1 MRIVVEYIDG
11 KTESFCEPVDNWG
24 DIDANEEYLSSWLV
38 INIGRKRR
46 VSIPIEKIRRVEVFP
61 TLRGHELD
69 MIKTDKARIDGDEKV
84 AEFQKLLDKT
94 THVTA
99 KDLHT
104 PLK

>member
-11 KTESFCEPVDNWG
+11 KTESFREPLDNWG
-24 DIDANEEYLSSWLV
+24 DVDANAEYLSSWLV
-38 INIGRKRR
+38 INIGRKKR

-69 MIKTDKARIDGDEKV
+69 LIKTDKARMDGDEKV
-84 AEFQKLLDKT
+84 AEFKRLLDNT